1 MNNSISKEKK
11 DFSVILNKLWQDG
24 KFTEAKDLLIQE
36 VSKYPTEYYLWTS
49 LAQTCSGLCEYKLAL
64 EYSIRAIDLCK
75 NDVLVLYNHI
85 GTLVD
90 NGLYK
95 EALPYCQ
102 QILKK
107 SVKNISHNGE
117 GVKWAKSIIND
128 TLFLKAISLFNIG
141 EFKKAQIVL
150 KRLLSKRQRGIYS
163 DFSKKQINKLIKK
176 TEQYITI
183 HNKTLS
189 NK

>member
-1 MNNSISKEKK
+1 MNNHESKEN
-11 DFSVILNKLWQDG
+11 FSIILNNLWRDG
-24 KFTEAKDLLIQE
+24 KFTEAKDLLIKE

-64 EYSIRAIDLCK
+64 EYSIRAINLCK

-85 GTLVD
+85 GALID
-90 NGLYK
+90 NGFYK

-141 EFKKAQIVL
+141 EYKKTQIVL
-150 KRLLSKRQRGIYS
+150 KRLLSKRRRGIYS
-163 DFSKKQINKLIKK
+163 DFSKKQISRLIKK
-176 TEQYITI
+176 TEQNITI
-183 HNKTLS
+183 KNKSLS
-189 NK
+189 NKQ